1 MAKRNPSHEPSQ
13 RQLRVG
19 EEIRRVLA
27 EALERDELNDP
38 TVEGF
43 RVIISEVRISPDFSI
58 AKVFVA
64 PLGGG
69 DVNAIIS
76 SLSLNK
82 GQLRKILGRK
92 IRLRVTPDLTF
103 LPDNSFSE
111 AHHINQ
117 LLHLPEVQ
125 RDLVADA
132 DEEADE

>member
-1 MAKRNPSHEPSQ
+1 MAKRNPAHEPSQ

-27 EALERDELNDP
+27 ETLERGELHDS

-69 DVNAIIS
+69 DVKEIIS
-76 SLSLNK
+76 ALSSHK
-82 GQLRKILGRK
+82 GQLRKALGQK
-92 IRLRVTPDLTF
+92 VRLRITPDLTF
-103 LPDNSFSE
+103 LADKSFEE

-125 RDLVADA
+125 RDLNSDGEE
-132 DEEADE
+132 DE